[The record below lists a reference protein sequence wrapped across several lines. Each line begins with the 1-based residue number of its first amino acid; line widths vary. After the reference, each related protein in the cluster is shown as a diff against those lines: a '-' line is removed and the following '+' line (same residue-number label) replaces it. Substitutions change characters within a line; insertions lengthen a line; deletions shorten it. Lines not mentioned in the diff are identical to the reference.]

1 MKYPFIK
8 NMGNDRNAK
17 KGAAGEG
24 RTHHGTWGEKNSI
37 ALRSRRVKE
46 KRTAGKM
53 TEQKKDVRKREECK
67 RKEWTEG
74 NVKRVEK
81 IKRYWGDRMS
91 EKKKGRS
98 GAVYPSLCFF
108 MALQNS

>member
-53 TEQKKDVRKREECK
+53 TEQKKDV
-67 RKEWTEG
+67 G
-74 NVKRVEK
+74 NGKSVKGK
-81 IKRYWGDRMS
+81 NG
-91 EKKKGRS
+91 
-98 GAVYPSLCFF
+98 
-108 MALQNS
+108 Q